1 MHEIEVRGDLVAKQ
15 IRKHFALTCALLGRR
30 VKSGAMFTIVALS
43 FAWSAT
49 GAAAASGFAQQ
60 PQDKPTT
67 AEQERAKP
75 ITDQAEA
82 WRLATQVE
90 RETWRK
96 TILKTPRPTKE
107 GVCYEA
113 TYPETQW
120 REAPCKPPLTKV
132 YPPRRPGHAI
142 RVDRVGGN
150 SGTDFSPEV
159 TGDIT
164 ESEGSFDPGTTVG
177 SECAVQ
183 CPSGTCPATPSCTG
197 NPANTYSLQLNTVP
211 FTDTAA
217 GSPCSHSPNPS
228 DCQEWEQFVYPSSG
242 GGGIQYWLETYG
254 PSGTLCPTPRGA
266 SCVQGFSST
275 DGWCPFSFTTG
286 GEVYCVVNAPGSTT
300 AAAVPASSLEELK
313 VTGAVAGV
321 DGNPLD
327 SLAITVGS
335 TVSPMN
341 GSNYFPNL
349 SSHWQ
354 IAEFNVFGDGGGDQ
368 AVFSSGTTIVVRAGV
383 DSGTTN
389 GPLCDAASFTGE
401 SNNLTLENSPPS
413 AMKGSMPAL
422 VFSESFP
429 APSGAVATCVD
440 ATSVG
445 DTHLTTF
452 DGVYYDF
459 QATGDF
465 VLMQDGSEFEVQ
477 TRQQTGPPQYP
488 NTAVNK
494 GVAVRMGKSQVAI
507 YIEPT
512 RLVIDGAANNLADGK
527 TIQLPTGVQ
536 ITRDG
541 GAYMV
546 TSADGDSVVVTLEP
560 QWIDVSVGLGHATAT
575 KTRGLLGSSNGNG
588 QAIETAR
595 GVVLKEP
602 VAFTD
607 LYHTYADSW
616 RVDPKDSLFTD
627 PTSINVGIPAKTFFA
642 SDLDPKVAAN
652 ARTACQAAGVTAKDL
667 LESCTLDTAV
677 LNNKA
682 AAKVFVRAPI
692 PLHVIKPV
700 FTLKPLAK

>member
-1 MHEIEVRGDLVAKQ
+1 VGGDL
-15 IRKHFALTCALLGRR
+15 
-30 VKSGAMFTIVALS
+30 
-43 FAWSAT
+43 
-49 GAAAASGFAQQ
+49 
-60 PQDKPTT
+60 
-67 AEQERAKP
+67 
-75 ITDQAEA
+75 
-82 WRLATQVE
+82 
-90 RETWRK
+90 
-96 TILKTPRPTKE
+96 
-107 GVCYEA
+107 
-113 TYPETQW
+113 
-120 REAPCKPPLTKV
+120 
-132 YPPRRPGHAI
+132 
-142 RVDRVGGN
+142 
-150 SGTDFSPEV
+150 GTDFSPQV

-164 ESEGSFDPGTTVG
+164 EAEGSFDSVTGVT

-183 CPSGTCPATPSCTG
+183 CPSGTCPTSPSCTG

-217 GSPCSHSPNPS
+217 GSPCSHSPDPS
-228 DCQEWEQFVYPSSG
+228 SCQEWEQFVYPSSG

-266 SCVQGFSST
+266 SCVQGSSFT
-275 DGWCPFSFTTG
+275 DGWCPFSFAPG
-286 GEVYCVVNAPGSTT
+286 GEVYCVVNAPGSTS
-300 AAAVPASSLEELK
+300 AAAVPASSLQELK
-313 VTGAVAGV
+313 VSAAVAGV
-321 DGNPLD
+321 DGNPVD

-341 GSNYFPNL
+341 GSDFFPNL

-368 AVFSSGTTIVVRAGV
+368 AVFNSGSTIVVRAGV

-389 GPLCDAASFTGE
+389 GPGCDAESFTGE
-401 SNNLTLENSPPS
+401 SNNLTLDSTPPS
-413 AMKGSMPAL
+413 ALKGSMPAL

-429 APSGAVATCVD
+429 AASGATAACAD

-465 VLMQDGSEFEVQ
+465 ELIQDGSDFEVQ

-494 GVAVRMGKSQVAI
+494 AVAVRVGKSRVAI

-512 RLVIDGAANNLADGK
+512 RLVIDGAPNDLADGK
-527 TIQLPTGVQ
+527 TIQLSTGLQ

-541 GAYMV
+541 GVYIV
-546 TSADGDSVVVTLEP
+546 TSANGDSVAATLQP
-560 QWIDVSVGLGHATAT
+560 QWIDVSVGLGHANAT
-575 KTRGLLGSSNGNG
+575 KTRGLLGSSNGNE
-588 QAIETAR
+588 QAIETAS

-616 RVDPKDSLFTD
+616 RVDPKDSLFTY
-627 PTSINVGIPAKTFFA
+627 PTSINPGIPAKTFFA
-642 SDLDPKVAAN
+642 SDLDPKLAAR
-652 ARTACQAAGVTAKDL
+652 ARADCKAAGVTAKDL
-667 LESCTLDTAV
+667 LESCTLDTTV

-682 AAKVFVRAPI
+682 AVTVFVHAPI
-692 PLHVIKPV
+692 PVHVIKPV
-700 FTLKPLAK
+700 FTLKTLAR